1 MTSLLAR
8 TVHLIV
14 SAATLLS
21 GDLDDCLVPLDTSCE
36 AGVASLNALARN
48 LTQDDP
54 YLVIPKFDKSSPF
67 VQMHPLGWS
76 VNRLVFQE
84 IMGWKT
90 FQSTPALLTSH
101 YEDFGVS
108 SRDLSDLQSADFP
121 FLLSNVA
128 VPPGNSWSSYTIPVY
143 LDQETGLAIIS
154 IVNDNQAMNVD
165 QVDTAVGMLNYV
177 ERLNQRGACYD
188 DASSSSS
195 SLLDNYVNRTVSER
209 QCWIPVILY
218 ADTRSNFEAWLT
230 PVINH
235 KHPPALIV
243 NTEEPIDEYARPIRL
258 PNSKGGLWIVT
269 YEVEDDI
276 YTQLKLDIADGG
288 RAIAAIEIIEQDME
302 VIPNDLKDEVYLNQ
316 QSILRSLA
324 DEAATNDPIVG
335 QSVPVPAQ
343 RAGTYRRCKSGECE
357 IGNLFN
363 DAARWYTQSDIGFQA
378 SGGFRGPGWDAGG
391 VKVSNI
397 WSSLPFDNTLCT
409 GVISGV
415 SLFQLFNYSVTYSTF
430 EGENTQLGDR
440 LLQVSGLRISYNLQ
454 LPETSRLVKMEVWNE
469 ETQVYSEIDRLGLY
483 SFVTDSYT
491 CSGFVEYPDLLGDE
505 SLTQN
510 GEVPGQIG
518 SDIIIQA
525 VVGDYLA
532 QFERTPYDPSQP
544 GNRLVNRTDLLEP
557 LNLVQTPD
565 SCLPGEYWQEEIA
578 SCSECPD
585 DTSVAFLSE
594 QLEFDGDNGSDGTI
608 RLVNTALYD
617 IAVLVKSMPSWV
629 SISSA
634 SYEDSGVDASFSGN
648 STSVDV
654 TSGQTLVL
662 TFGVNLDM
670 LEPGAG
676 QGTVAF
682 GVVDGGNYPGC
693 SGRDASFEIFAR
705 KYPPEEL
712 NQLGSIRY
720 VGFVLTAVA
729 CLMALGFSGWV
740 IAYRNL
746 QVVRVL
752 QPEFLCAISGG
763 VFVMGLVMIPLS
775 IDDEIVSKESADTAC
790 SAMPWL
796 LSMGFIVA
804 MSALFSKLWRIQ
816 RLFKATEMGRRVN
829 VGVKNV
835 LGPFAVMFVLNF
847 TVLLTWTIVSPLKF
861 QREYVEGEP
870 WNSYGICQSDDKKFG
885 TVMTG
890 VVFAVNA
897 IPLFGASYMAYRV
910 RDVSSEF
917 SESKR
922 VGLALFTWVQL
933 LLVTGPMLALIAND
947 NPAARYFLEIG
958 VIFLVCV
965 SMLSL
970 IFVPIVWQKTKANRE
985 SKKKSKKSQSRD
997 RESGIESVA
1006 TFSKVDQ
1013 RKSVESNSF
1022 RKYSIK
1028 DHHRTHVS
1036 GVDFTGSVYST
1047 AEDLGKV
1054 DEEADR
1060 QSSDDSPDLGKANEE
1075 ADRRSSNDAPL
1086 PSNSGM

>member
-21 GDLDDCLVPLDTSCE
+21 GDLEDCLFPLDSSCE

-48 LTQDDP
+48 LTGNDP

-76 VNRLVFQE
+76 VNRLVLE
-84 IMGWKT
+84 EVMGWKT

-101 YEDFGVS
+101 YEDFDVS
-108 SRDLSDLQSADFP
+108 SRDLSDLQSSEFP

-128 VPPGNSWSSYTIPVY
+128 VPPGNSWSPYVTPVY
-143 LDQETGLAIIS
+143 LDPETGLAIIS
-154 IVNDNQAMNVD
+154 IVNDNQPMNVD
-165 QVDTAVGMLNYV
+165 QVDTTFGMLNYV
-177 ERLNQRGACYD
+177 ERLNQRGGCYA
-188 DASSSSS
+188 ASTSSASQQ
-195 SLLDNYVNRTVSER
+195 SLLDTYVNRTIAER

-235 KHPPALIV
+235 KNPPALIV
-243 NTEEPIDEYARPIRL
+243 NTEEPIDDYMQPIRL

-269 YEVEDDI
+269 YEVEDDV
-276 YTQLKLDIADGG
+276 YTQLELTIADGG
-288 RAIAAIEIIEQDME
+288 RAIASIEKIERDME
-302 VIPNDLKDEVYLNQ
+302 VIPDNLKDQVYLDQ

-324 DEAATNDPIVG
+324 DEAATNDPVVG
-335 QSVPVPAQ
+335 QSMAVPPQ
-343 RAGTYRRCKSGECE
+343 RDGTYRRCKAGECE
-357 IGNLFN
+357 VGNLFN
-363 DAARWYTQSDIGFQA
+363 DAARWYTQSDVGFQA
-378 SGGFRGPGWDAGG
+378 SGGYRGPGWDEGG

-454 LPETSRLVKMEVWNE
+454 LPEDSRLVQMEVWNE
-469 ETQVYSEIDRLGLY
+469 DRQEYANVDRLGLY

-491 CSGFVEYPDLLGDE
+491 CSGFVEYPILLGDE
-505 SLTQN
+505 SLTQT
-510 GEVPGQIG
+510 GEVPGKIG
-518 SDIIIQA
+518 SDIIIQT

-532 QFERTPYDPSQP
+532 QFEQTPYDPNRQ
-544 GNRLVNRTDLLEP
+544 GNRLVNRTDLLTP

-585 DTSVAFLSE
+585 ETSVSFLSAK
-594 QLEFDGDNGSDGTI
+594 LEFDGDAGSDRTI
-608 RLVNTALYD
+608 RLVNTALFD

-629 SISSA
+629 SITSA
-634 SYEDSGVDASFSGN
+634 SYEDSGVEVGSFSGN

-654 TSGQTLVL
+654 TSGQTLML
-662 TFGVNLDM
+662 TFRVNLDM
-670 LEPGAG
+670 LEPGTG

-693 SGRDASFEIFAR
+693 TGRDASFEIFAR
-705 KYPPEEL
+705 KYPPEDL

-720 VGFVLTAVA
+720 VGFVLAAIA
-729 CLMALGFSGWV
+729 CLMALGFTGWV
-740 IAYRNL
+740 IAYRKM

-763 VFVMGLVMIPLS
+763 VFVMASVMIPLS
-775 IDDEIVSKESADTAC
+775 IDDEIVSQESSDIAC
-790 SAMPWL
+790 ASTPWL
-796 LSMGFIVA
+796 LSLGFIVA

-835 LGPFAVMFVLNF
+835 LGPFAVMFVLNC
-847 TVLLTWTIVSPLKF
+847 TVLLTWSIVSPLRF
-861 QREYVEGEP
+861 QRESVEGEP
-870 WNSYGICQSDDKKFG
+870 WNSYGICQSDDKTFG
-885 TVMTG
+885 TAMTA
-890 VVFAVNA
+890 VVFIVNA

-910 RDVSSEF
+910 RNVSSEF

-922 VGLALFTWVQL
+922 VALALFTWVQL
-933 LLVTGPMLALIAND
+933 VLVVGPMLALIESD
-947 NPAARYFLEIG
+947 NPAARYFLQIG
-958 VIFLVCV
+958 AIFLVCV
-965 SMLSL
+965 SMLCL
-970 IFVPIVWQKTKANRE
+970 IFVPIVWQKKKAHRE
-985 SKKKSKKSQSRD
+985 AQRKSNTASVRQN
-997 RESGIESVA
+997 GIESVS
-1006 TFSKVDQ
+1006 TYSKADQ
-1013 RKSVESNSF
+1013 RNSAESNSF
-1022 RKYSIK
+1022 RKFSLR
-1028 DHHRTHVS
+1028 DNHRTHVS

-1047 AEDLGKV
+1047 AEDLGKLDEVAEAEV
-1054 DEEADR
+1054 DDDG
-1060 QSSDDSPDLGKANEE
+1060 QSSHDDHT
-1075 ADRRSSNDAPL
+1075 
-1086 PSNSGM
+1086 PSDFGR